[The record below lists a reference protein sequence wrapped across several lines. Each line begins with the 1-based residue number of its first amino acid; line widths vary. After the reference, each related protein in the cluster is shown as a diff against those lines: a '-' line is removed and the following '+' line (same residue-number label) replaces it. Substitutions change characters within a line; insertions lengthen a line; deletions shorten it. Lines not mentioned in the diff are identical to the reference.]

1 VEEANTFAQK
11 SPFLVFGLI
20 GTVSGVSLFYLLP
33 LAGLNMNLSMLFD
46 IFFFLLVAMICGW
59 SLIALNF

>member
-1 VEEANTFAQK
+1 
-11 SPFLVFGLI
+11 
-20 GTVSGVSLFYLLP
+20 VSGVSLFYLLP